1 MMRAPA
7 GGASPRPPRLDGSVA
22 QLVEQ
27 YPFKVLV
34 LGSSPSRPI
43 DFIQVFRPPKHT
55 RHGRS
60 ISPGWQRRRRA
71 AVSAVS

>member
-1 MMRAPA
+1 MRAPH
-7 GGASPRPPRLDGSVA
+7 GRRPATPTQKLSGSVA

-43 DFIQVFRPPKHT
+43 VPLRPVQLLGAFAGIRFK
-55 RHGRS
+55 RS
-60 ISPGWQRRRRA
+60 LANREASLSGYF
-71 AVSAVS
+71 